1 MACFTKYLLHKII
14 FATRT
19 VSGFDHSTSHNLRIL
34 RHSLEQNSA
43 PLSSRRLR
51 VRWRGSLTGLMTCT
65 STGEKAVV
73 AWAATALGPIL
84 KEVEI
89 ANYFPQACWRKS
101 EVLTL
106 ISHYCELA
114 LSLTDTAIWF
124 ISFMF
129 LCYQYR

>member
-19 VSGFDHSTSHNLRIL
+19 VSGFDHSTSHNLRIS

-43 PLSSRRLR
+43 PLSSRGLR

-89 ANYFPQACWRKS
+89 ANYFPQAC
-101 EVLTL
+101 
-106 ISHYCELA
+106 
-114 LSLTDTAIWF
+114 
-124 ISFMF
+124 
-129 LCYQYR
+129 